1 MATKKVINTA
11 DLREYR
17 PLIWYGEP
25 VHARFSQLETILKNG
40 LGGFYPEFL
49 AEPLITSGQ
58 ARWMSAAVPNGVPFS
73 QLEPA
78 KQEQARVNLQ
88 AILNKIKNFAHE
100 LSEAGDPHQK
110 ELGELL
116 LLAIEVPS
124 LDSVIVDGERIVLTI
139 WGFSS
144 EESQKVNFKLDAKIE
159 KPVTAGAVADMP
171 TISQPAPPEPPAAPV
186 TPPPTPTPAPP
197 TPPQP
202 TPPPAPT
209 MQTQSSG
216 ATPPP
221 PPPTPPTDNG
231 GKKKGLPGWLWFLLG
246 ILLALLI
253 VWLYFHFFGKPDPK
267 DEGNNNQ
274 NENND
279 PTNPGDYTNILPE
292 NPNIIP
298 PIDTTRVIVDP
309 EDPGRRRVFSD
320 KVNIALNKGV
330 NALQFAQKLHD
341 QYAEDLKI
349 VYCDTV
355 IKLMQVETPE
365 GEYKDWMTK
374 LKAMDEVKLA
384 FSNTMFSSEYKA
396 SDPAFKDAKKAW
408 YFDMVQAYQAW
419 DITRGSEDVIVA
431 IVDNGFDLTHPEIKD
446 KVVSPYDITT
456 GSTRVTPCGGEG
468 NEHGTHV
475 AGTAVGS
482 GDNGQGL
489 CGIAPNCKLMPIKI
503 ADEYGNMQTISVVA
517 GILYAIHHNAKV
529 VNLSLGTYF
538 GDEVTSLPTSQ
549 QNELAHNEYADEAE
563 FWSDLFQF
571 GLDEDIVLVIAAGNQ
586 NIITG
591 IDPFAR
597 SPKTLTVSAFQK
609 GNKSKADFSN
619 HGEFATISAPGVD
632 IYSCVPGNKFEYLD
646 GTSMASPIVAGA
658 AALMR
663 SAHPHI
669 KAEDIVT
676 ILKNTAKP
684 LNTNPKIG
692 PLLQIEDA
700 LKSPGGVLN
709 IPDNATNADFAQG
722 KWKSTTDL
730 YSTKDSVDILLYFT
744 LENGGKGTIT
754 YSQSDGKDFRAPL
767 SVTFENGKL
776 VMTQTVE
783 ATNEDYPDDGY
794 HPYKF
799 TCQQD
804 GNKNDGANCKAE
816 YEGEP
821 NVGFKM
827 IKIL

>member
-1 MATKKVINTA
+1 MATKKIVNTA
-11 DLREYR
+11 DLHKYR

-25 VHARFSQLETILKNG
+25 VHARFSQLETILRNG
-40 LGGFYPEFL
+40 LGEFYADFL

-58 ARWMSAAVPNGVPFS
+58 ARWMSAAVPNGVPFT
-73 QLEPA
+73 QLDPQ
-78 KQEQARVNLQ
+78 KQEQARVSLQ
-88 AILNKIKNFAHE
+88 NILNKIKNFAQE
-100 LSEAGDPHQK
+100 LLQADDPHQK

-116 LLAIEVPS
+116 LLSIEVPS
-124 LDSVIVDGERIVLTI
+124 LDAVIVDGERIVLTI

-159 KPVTAGAVADMP
+159 KPVTAVAADMP
-171 TISQPAPPEPPAAPV
+171 TISQPAPPEPPSTPV
-186 TPPPTPTPAPP
+186 APP
-197 TPPQP
+197 SQP
-202 TPPPAPT
+202 TPPPPPQNPPEPPQPT
-209 MQTQSSG
+209 MQTQSAG

-221 PPPTPPTDNG
+221 PPPPPPTQN
-231 GKKKGLPGWLWFLLG
+231 KKKGLPGWLWFLLG
-246 ILLALLI
+246 LLLALLL
-253 VWLYFHFFGKPDPK
+253 VWLYFFFFGKPDPQDK
-267 DEGNNNQ
+267 NNTR

-279 PTNPGDYTNILPE
+279 PTNPGDYSNLLPD
-292 NPNIIP
+292 NPNVIP
-298 PIDTTRVIVDP
+298 PIDTTRVIIDP

-330 NALQFAQKLHD
+330 NPLQFAQKLHD
-341 QYAEDLKI
+341 RYAEDLKI

-365 GEYKDWMTK
+365 GEWKEWMTK

-396 SDPAFKDAKKAW
+396 SDPGFKDTKKSW

-419 DITRGSEDVIVA
+419 DITRGDTSVIVA
-431 IVDNGFDLTHPEIKD
+431 VVDNGFDLNHPEIKD
-446 KVVSPYDITT
+446 KIVSPYDITT

-503 ADEYGNMQTISVVA
+503 ADDNGNMQTISVVA

-538 GDEVTSLPTSQ
+538 GDEVVSLPTSQ
-549 QNELAHNEYADEAE
+549 QNELAHNEYADEAA

-597 SPKTLTVSAFQK
+597 SPKTLTVAAVQK
-609 GNKSKADFSN
+609 GAKPKADFSN

-632 IYSCVPGNKFEYLD
+632 IYSSVPGARFEYLD

-684 LNTNPKIG
+684 LNSTPKIG

-754 YSQSDGKDFRAPL
+754 YSQSDGKDFRSPL
-767 SVTFENGKL
+767 SVSFENGKL
-776 VMTQTVE
+776 IMNQTEE
-783 ATNEDYPDDGY
+783 ATNDNYPDDGY

-804 GNKNDGANCKAE
+804 GNKTDGANCKAE

-821 NVGFKM
+821 AVSFKM

>member
-1 MATKKVINTA
+1 MATKKIINTA
-11 DLREYR
+11 DLHKYR

-25 VHARFSQLETILKNG
+25 VHARFSQLETILRNG
-40 LGGFYPEFL
+40 LGEFYADFL

-58 ARWMSAAVPNGVPFS
+58 ARWMSAAVPNGVPFT
-73 QLEPA
+73 QLEPQ
-78 KQEQARVNLQ
+78 KQEMARVSLQ
-88 AILNKIKNFAHE
+88 NIISKIKNFAQE
-100 LSEAGDPHQK
+100 LSQAGDPHQK

-116 LLAIEVPS
+116 LLSIEVPS

-159 KPVTAGAVADMP
+159 KPVTAAAVATANLSTPANTEAETVP
-171 TISQPAPPEPPAAPV
+171 TPPLQTPAPPE
-186 TPPPTPTPAPP
+186 
-197 TPPQP
+197 QP
-202 TPPPAPT
+202 TPPPPPT
-209 MQTQSSG
+209 MQTESSG

-221 PPPTPPTDNG
+221 PPPPPPTQNNE
-231 GKKKGLPGWLWFLLG
+231 KKRGLPGWLWFLLG
-246 ILLALLI
+246 LLLALLL

-267 DEGNNNQ
+267 DEGNNTH

-279 PTNPGDYTNILPE
+279 PTNPGDYSNLLPD
-292 NPNIIP
+292 NPNVIP

-330 NALQFAQKLHD
+330 NALLFAQKLHD

-365 GEYKDWMTK
+365 GEWKEWMTK

-396 SDPAFKDAKKAW
+396 SDPAFSDAKKSW
-408 YFDMVQAYQAW
+408 YFEMVQAYQAW
-419 DITRGSEDVIVA
+419 DITRGDPNVIVA
-431 IVDNGFDLTHPEIKD
+431 VVDNGFDLTHPEIKD
-446 KVVSPYDITT
+446 KIVSPYDITT
-456 GSTRVTPCGGEG
+456 GSSTVKPCGGEG

-503 ADEYGNMQTISVVA
+503 ADENGNMQTISVVA

-538 GDEVTSLPTSQ
+538 GDEILSMPTNQ
-549 QNELAHNEYADEAE
+549 QNQLAHNEYADEAA
-563 FWSDLFQF
+563 FWNDLFQF

-609 GNKSKADFSN
+609 GGKPKAEFSN

-632 IYSCVPGNKFEYLD
+632 IYSSVPGAKFEYLD

-669 KAEDIVT
+669 KAEDIVA
-676 ILKNTAKP
+676 ILKKTAKP
-684 LNTNPKIG
+684 LNSTPQIG

-709 IPDNATNADFAQG
+709 IPDNARNADFAVG

-730 YSTKDSVDILLYFT
+730 YSTKDSVDIMLYFT
-744 LENGGKGTIT
+744 IENGGQGSIL
-754 YSQSDGKDFRAPL
+754 YSQSDDKNFRSPL
-767 SVTFENGKL
+767 TVTFADGKL
-776 VMTQTVE
+776 ILVQTSE
-783 ATNEDYPDDGY
+783 ATNEDYPNDGF

-799 TCQQD
+799 TCSQD
-804 GNKNDGANCKAE
+804 ANKTDGADCKAE

-821 NVGFKM
+821 SVGFKM

>member
-1 MATKKVINTA
+1 MATKKIINTA
-11 DLREYR
+11 DLHKYR

-25 VHARFSQLETILKNG
+25 VHARFSQLETILRNG
-40 LGGFYPEFL
+40 LGEFYADFL

-58 ARWMSAAVPNGVPFS
+58 ARWMSAAVPNGVPFT
-73 QLEPA
+73 QLEPQ
-78 KQEQARVNLQ
+78 KQEMARVSLQ
-88 AILNKIKNFAHE
+88 NILNKIKNFAQE
-100 LSEAGDPHQK
+100 LLQADDPHQK

-116 LLAIEVPS
+116 LLSIEVPS
-124 LDSVIVDGERIVLTI
+124 LDTVIVDNERIVLTI

-159 KPVTAGAVADMP
+159 KPVNPAVASVP
-171 TISQPAPPEPPAAPV
+171 LS
-186 TPPPTPTPAPP
+186 TPAPP
-197 TPPQP
+197 TPPEPETTTQPEQVEQP
-202 TPPPAPT
+202 TPPPPPT
-209 MQTQSSG
+209 MQTQSAG

-221 PPPTPPTDNG
+221 PPPPPPTNNS

-246 ILLALLI
+246 LLLALLL

-274 NENND
+274 TENND

-309 EDPGRRRVFSD
+309 DDPGQRRVFSD

-330 NALQFAQKLHD
+330 NPLTFAQKLHD
-341 QYAEDLKI
+341 QYAEELKI

-365 GEYKDWMTK
+365 GQWKEWMTK

-396 SDPAFKDAKKAW
+396 SDPAFSDAKKSW
-408 YFDMVQAYQAW
+408 YFEMVQAYKAW
-419 DITRGSEDVIVA
+419 DITRGDPNVIVA
-431 IVDNGFDLTHPEIKD
+431 VVDNGFDLTHPEIKD
-446 KVVSPYDITT
+446 KIVSPYDITT
-456 GSTRVTPCGGEG
+456 GSSTVKPCGGEG

-482 GDNGQGL
+482 SDNGQGL

-538 GDEVTSLPTSQ
+538 GEDIVSMPTSQ
-549 QNELAHNEYADEAE
+549 QNQLAHNEYADEAA

-609 GNKSKADFSN
+609 GGKPKAEFSN

-632 IYSCVPGNKFEYLD
+632 IYSSVPGAKFEYLD

-669 KAEDIVT
+669 KAEDIVA
-676 ILKNTAKP
+676 ILKKTAKP
-684 LNTNPKIG
+684 LNSTPKIG

-700 LKSPGGVLN
+700 LKSPGGVLI

-730 YSTKDSVDILLYFT
+730 YSTKDSVDIMLYFT

-767 SVTFENGKL
+767 TVTFENGKL
-776 VMTQTVE
+776 VMVQNSE
-783 ATNEDYPDDGY
+783 ATNDDYPDDGY

-799 TCQQD
+799 TCSQD
-804 GNKNDGANCKAE
+804 GNKTDGANCKAE

>member
-40 LGGFYPEFL
+40 LGGFFPEFL

-58 ARWMSAAVPNGVPFS
+58 ARWMSAAVPNGVPFT
-73 QLEPA
+73 QLDAA

-88 AILNKIKNFAHE
+88 TILNKIKNFANE
-100 LSEAGDPHQK
+100 LSQSGDPHQK

-159 KPVTAGAVADMP
+159 KPVTAAAVADMP
-171 TISQPAPPEPPAAPV
+171 TISQPAPPEPPAPQVSAPETP
-186 TPPPTPTPAPP
+186 TPPP
-197 TPPQP
+197 PPQP

-209 MQTQSSG
+209 MQTQSAG

-246 ILLALLI
+246 ILLALLL

-267 DEGNNNQ
+267 DEGNNTH

-279 PTNPGDYTNILPE
+279 PTNPGDYSNLLPD
-292 NPNIIP
+292 NPNVIP

-330 NALQFAQKLHD
+330 NALSFAQKLHD

-365 GEYKDWMTK
+365 GEWKEWMTK

-384 FSNTMFSSEYKA
+384 FSNTMFTGEYKA
-396 SDPAFKDAKKAW
+396 SDPAFSEAKKAW
-408 YFDMVQAYQAW
+408 YFNEVQAYQAW
-419 DITRGSEDVIVA
+419 DITKGDPNVIVA
-431 IVDNGFDLTHPEIKD
+431 VVDNGFDLNHPEFKD
-446 KVVSPYDITT
+446 KIVSPYDITT
-456 GSTRVTPCGGEG
+456 GSTQVSVCGGEG

-475 AGTAVGS
+475 AGTAVGLA
-482 GDNGQGL
+482 DNGQGL

-538 GDEVTSLPTSQ
+538 GEEILSLPTSQ
-549 QNELAHNEYADEAE
+549 QRELAHNEYPDEAQ

-571 GLDEDIVLVIAAGNQ
+571 SLDEDIVLVIAAGNQ

-597 SPKTLTVSAFQK
+597 SPKTLTVSAYQK
-609 GNKSKADFSN
+609 NAKPKAEFSN
-619 HGEFATISAPGVD
+619 HGEYATISAPGVD
-632 IYSCVPGNKFEYLD
+632 IYSSVPGAKYEYLD

-669 KAEDIVT
+669 KAEDIVA
-676 ILKNTAKP
+676 ILKKTAKP
-684 LNTNPKIG
+684 LNSNPQIG
-692 PLLQIEDA
+692 PLLQIEAA

-709 IPDNATNADFAQG
+709 IPDDATNADFAQG

-730 YSTKDSVDILLYFT
+730 YSTKDSVDIRLFFT
-744 LENGGKGTIT
+744 IENGGKGEIV
-754 YSQSDGKDFRAPL
+754 YSQADGKDFRSPL
-767 SVTFENGKL
+767 TVTFTDGKL
-776 VMTQTVE
+776 VLQQTSD
-783 ATNEDYPDDGY
+783 ATNENYPDDGY

-799 TCQQD
+799 TCSQD
-804 GNKNDGANCKAE
+804 GSKTDGADCKAE
-816 YEGEP
+816 FEGEP
-821 NVGFKM
+821 LVGFKM

>member
-58 ARWMSAAVPNGVPFS
+58 ARWMSAVVPNGVPFS
-73 QLEPA
+73 QLPPD

-88 AILNKIKNFAHE
+88 VMLNKIKAFAQE

-159 KPVTAGAVADMP
+159 KPVAVVAASIP
-171 TISQPAPPEPPAAPV
+171 TISQPAPPEPPSATV
-186 TPPPTPTPAPP
+186 TQSST
-197 TPPQP
+197 P
-202 TPPPAPT
+202 TPPPPPQNPPEPPQHT
-209 MQTQSSG
+209 MQTQNSG

-221 PPPTPPTDNG
+221 PPPTPPSNND
-231 GKKKGLPGWLWFLLG
+231 GKKKGLPGWLWFLFGL
-246 ILLALLI
+246 LLALLL

-267 DEGNNNQ
+267 DNTTDNNNPGQ
-274 NENND
+274 ND
-279 PTNPGDYTNILPE
+279 PRTPGDYTNILPE
-292 NPNIIP
+292 NPNVIP
-298 PIDTTRVIVDP
+298 PIDTTRIIVDP
-309 EDPGRRRVFSD
+309 DDPGQRRVFSD

-330 NALQFAQKLHD
+330 NAMAFAQKLYD
-341 QYAEDLKI
+341 QYAEQLKI

-365 GEYKDWMTK
+365 GEWKDWMTK

-396 SDPAFKDAKKAW
+396 SDPAFSDAKKSW
-408 YFDMVQAYQAW
+408 YFETVQAYKAW
-419 DITRGSEDVIVA
+419 DITRGSADVIVA
-431 IVDNGFDLTHPEIKD
+431 VVDNGFDLNHPEIKD
-446 KVVSPYDITT
+446 KIVSPYDITT
-456 GSTRVTPCGGEG
+456 GESRVTPCGGEG

-482 GDNGQGL
+482 GNNGQGL
-489 CGIAPNCKLMPIKI
+489 CGIAPECKLMPIKI

-538 GDEVTSLPTSQ
+538 GEDILSMPLSE
-549 QNELAHNEYADEAE
+549 QNQLAHNEYPDEAQ
-563 FWSDLFQF
+563 FWNDLFQF

-597 SPKTLTVSAFQK
+597 SPKTLTVSAYQK
-609 GNKSKADFSN
+609 GGKPKAEFSN
-619 HGEFATISAPGVD
+619 HGEYATISAPGVD
-632 IYSCVPGNKFEYLD
+632 IYSSVPGAKFEYLD

-669 KAEDIVT
+669 KAEDIVA
-676 ILKNTAKP
+676 ILKKTAKP
-684 LNTNPKIG
+684 LNSNPQIG

-730 YSTKDSVDILLYFT
+730 YSTKDSVDIMLFFT

-767 SVTFENGKL
+767 TVSFENGKL
-776 VMTQTVE
+776 VMNQTSE
-783 ATNEDYPDDGY
+783 ATNDDYPDDGY

-799 TCQQD
+799 TCKQD
-804 GNKNDGANCKAE
+804 GNKTDGANCQAE
-816 YEGEP
+816 FEGEP
-821 NVGFKM
+821 SVGFKM

>member
-40 LGGFYPEFL
+40 LGGYYPEFL

-58 ARWMSAAVPNGVPFS
+58 ARWMSAAVPNGVPFT
-73 QLEPA
+73 QLDAA

-88 AILNKIKNFAHE
+88 TIINKIKNFANE
-100 LSEAGDPHQK
+100 LSQSGDPHQK

-159 KPVTAGAVADMP
+159 KPVTAAAVADMP
-171 TISQPAPPEPPAAPV
+171 TISQPAPPEPPAPQVSAPETP
-186 TPPPTPTPAPP
+186 TPPP
-197 TPPQP
+197 PPQP

-209 MQTQSSG
+209 MQTQSAG

-246 ILLALLI
+246 ILLALLL

-267 DEGNNNQ
+267 DEGNNTH

-279 PTNPGDYTNILPE
+279 PTNPGDYSNLLPD
-292 NPNIIP
+292 NPNVIP

-330 NALQFAQKLHD
+330 NALSFAQKLHD

-365 GEYKDWMTK
+365 GEWKEWMTK

-384 FSNTMFSSEYKA
+384 FSNTMFTGEYKA
-396 SDPAFKDAKKAW
+396 SDPAFSEAKKAW
-408 YFDMVQAYQAW
+408 YFNEVQAYQAW
-419 DITRGSEDVIVA
+419 DITKGDPNVIVA
-431 IVDNGFDLTHPEIKD
+431 VVDNGFDLNHPEFKGKI
-446 KVVSPYDITT
+446 VSPYDITT
-456 GSTRVTPCGGEG
+456 GSTQVSVCGGEG

-475 AGTAVGS
+475 AGTAVGLA
-482 GDNGQGL
+482 DNGQGL

-538 GDEVTSLPTSQ
+538 GEEILSLPTSQ
-549 QNELAHNEYADEAE
+549 QRELAHNEYPDEAQ

-571 GLDEDIVLVIAAGNQ
+571 SLDEDIVLVIAAGNQ

-597 SPKTLTVSAFQK
+597 SPKTLTVSAYQK
-609 GNKSKADFSN
+609 NAKPKAEFSN
-619 HGEFATISAPGVD
+619 HGEYATISAPGVD
-632 IYSCVPGNKFEYLD
+632 IYSSVPGAKYEYLD

-669 KAEDIVT
+669 KAEDIVA
-676 ILKNTAKP
+676 ILKKTAKP
-684 LNTNPKIG
+684 LNSNPQIG
-692 PLLQIEDA
+692 PLLQIEAA

-709 IPDNATNADFAQG
+709 IPDDATNADFAQG

-730 YSTKDSVDILLYFT
+730 YSTKDSVDIRLFFT
-744 LENGGKGTIT
+744 IENGGKGEIV
-754 YSQSDGKDFRAPL
+754 YSQADGKDFRSPL
-767 SVTFENGKL
+767 TVTFADGKL
-776 VMTQTVE
+776 VLQQTSD
-783 ATNEDYPDDGY
+783 ATNENYPDDGY

-799 TCQQD
+799 TCSQD
-804 GNKNDGANCKAE
+804 GNKTDGADCKAE
-816 YEGEP
+816 FEGEP
-821 NVGFKM
+821 LVGFKM